1 MAIKD
6 FYPAIRP
13 TLDLNFAG
21 SRTVDPRITFTRAST
36 ATYFDEFGVMRT
48 ALANVPRI
56 DFDPATGECKGLLIE
71 EQRTNLLTYSQQFD
85 NAAWVRQGTSP
96 NNSTVLSNAAVAPD
110 GTLTADK
117 LIEMPS
123 AAGSGMHGVYRFYA
137 VPSGAITLSFYVK
150 AAERYIVRLSAY
162 EGGVPANPV
171 GAYFNL
177 STGSVTST
185 SGLTT
190 NATITPVGNDW
201 YRCAVSGV
209 SAGTTSSWSVDP
221 VRVSGQSSYTGDGTS
236 GIYIWGAQIE
246 TGNAPTSY
254 IPTTTAQVTRAA
266 DAASM
271 TGTNFSKW
279 YKPEEG
285 TLLVDYRRNSNKAS
299 GNQIPFVVSDGTTN
313 NIIAITDSANG
324 LNDRVLV
331 VVGGVNQASLGSVDY
346 TENQQMIRSI
356 GYKKD
361 DVSTSVNGSSAA
373 SDDLVLIPS
382 VNRLDIGYASY
393 FLASRI
399 NGYISR
405 LSYYPKRLSNTN
417 LQALAA

>member
-48 ALANVPRI
+48 APANTPRL
-56 DFDPATGECKGLLIE
+56 DFDPVTGECKGLLIE
-71 EQRTNLLTYSQQFD
+71 EQRTNLLTYSEQFD
-85 NAAWVRQGTSP
+85 NAAWDKL
-96 NNSTVLSNAAVAPD
+96 NSTVTANSTVAPD
-110 GTLTADK
+110 RSLTADM
-117 LIEMPS
+117 LVENTNTS
-123 AAGSGMHGVYRFYA
+123 AHETSLSVTLVAGTTYALSVYAKASSRTRVRLAGRNSVGWSLF
-137 VPSGAITLSFYVK
+137 PSGVFDLLTGTVVNST
-150 AAERYIVRLSAY
+150 
-162 EGGVPANPV
+162 
-171 GAYFNL
+171 GAY
-177 STGSVTST
+177 SAVISD
-185 SGLTT
+185 
-190 NATITPVGNDW
+190 AGNGW
-201 YRCAVSGV
+201 YRCTIFGTT
-209 SAGTTSSWSVDP
+209 SATVAGLVVGLVQSGTTSS
-221 VRVSGQSSYTGDGTS
+221 YIGDGIS
-236 GIYIWGAQIE
+236 GLYIWGAQIE

-254 IPTTTAQVTRAA
+254 IPTTAAQATRAA

-299 GNQIPFVVSDGTTN
+299 GNQIPFIVSDGTPN
-313 NIIAITDSANG
+313 NIIAITDSENG
-324 LNDRVLV
+324 LSDRVLV
-331 VVGGVNQASLGSVDY
+331 VAGGVSQTSLGSVNY
-346 TENQQMIRSI
+346 TENQRMVRSI

-361 DVSTSVNGSSAA
+361 DMSTSVNGSSAA
-373 SDDLVLIPS
+373 SDALVLIPS

-393 FLASRI
+393 FSSSRI

-417 LQALAA
+417 LQALTV